1 VVKIVTDRMLDALA
15 LPSRTSLRLRGAA
28 ATAALAML
36 LLAAP
41 PVRAQTDT
49 DFLAA
54 KAAFERGDRNKLDA
68 LAPALSGHILAPY
81 VAYWQLKIG
90 IDTADYDAVR
100 AFLTQNANTP
110 LAERLTVDWL
120 KSLAKRGDWTR
131 FGLDYPPASGEDVEL
146 TCYGIQYR
154 RQRDGD
160 AALPAAKSLWPTG
173 QSTPDACE
181 PLFQA
186 LFAKGELTEADR
198 RARFRLAVE
207 SGNIR
212 LAHVL
217 AADFSPKEKI
227 TPQQLA
233 AIDKDAQRALAQ
245 GAFAWKSASG
255 QDLAL
260 YALERAARRDA
271 DGAHPAWIK
280 WRERLPAAMRDY
292 GNARIAYHGARQ
304 LQPAANAWYRDVGA
318 ATLTPDQQAWRVRA
332 ALRVSAWPD
341 VRAAIERLPERE
353 QQDAAWR
360 YWRARALAAAGDGA
374 AANALYDALATE
386 VNFYGLL
393 AAEAR
398 GRGAEQMALLKSD
411 PREPTQEA
419 FAAFGARPE
428 VRRVI
433 RLAELDM
440 RPESQREW
448 VYVVRGLD
456 DDSLLLAAEY
466 ARRNGLYDR
475 AINTAERTVARHD
488 YGLRY
493 MMPFRDEFIA
503 AARDQGVDEE
513 LLYGIARQESR
524 FVPDIVSSAGAM
536 GLMQL
541 MPGTARWVA
550 KQLARSDFRPVHVTK
565 VDLNTQFGAYYFKY
579 WQDRLDGLPALAAA
593 AYNAG
598 PGRAQAWRPS
608 VAPLEGAIWVE
619 TIPFNETRDYVK
631 KVLANAMIYTHA
643 LNRPYAALGARL
655 GTIAPK
661 GAIAAN
667 GGTAVAAQ
675 AE

>member
-1 VVKIVTDRMLDALA
+1 M
-15 LPSRTSLRLRGAA
+15 SLRLRGAA
-28 ATAALAML
+28 VMAALAVL
-36 LLAAP
+36 LVAAP
-41 PVRAQTDT
+41 AVRAQSDT

-54 KAAFERGDRNKLDA
+54 KEAFERGDRKKLDT
-68 LAPALSGHILAPY
+68 LAPALAGHVLAPY

-131 FGLDYPPASGEDVEL
+131 FGLDYPPAAGEDVEL

-160 AALPAAKSLWPTG
+160 SALPAAKSLWVTG

-186 LFAKGELTEADR
+186 LFAKGELNDTDR

-212 LAHVL
+212 LAHTI
-217 AADFSPKEKI
+217 AADFSAKEKI

-245 GAFAWKSASG
+245 GGFAWKSASG

-271 DGAHPAWIK
+271 DAAYPSWIK
-280 WRERLPAAMRDY
+280 WRERLPVAMRDY

-304 LQPAANAWYRDVGA
+304 LLPVANAWYRDVGA
-318 ATLTPDQQAWRVRA
+318 ATLTLDQQAWRVRA
-332 ALRVSAWPD
+332 ALRVLAWPD

-360 YWRARALAAAGDGA
+360 YWKARALAASGDGA
-374 AANALYDALATE
+374 AADALYDTLATE

-411 PREPTQEA
+411 PRQPAQEA
-419 FAAFGARPE
+419 LAAFGARPE

-448 VYVVRGLD
+448 VYIVRGLD
-456 DDSLLLAAEY
+456 DDALLQAADY

-493 MMPFRDEFIA
+493 MTPFRNEFTA
-503 AARDQGVDEE
+503 ASRDQGVDEE

-550 KQLARSDFRPVHVTK
+550 KQLARSDFRPAHVTK

-608 VAPLEGAIWVE
+608 ATPLEGAIWVE

-631 KVLANAMIYTHA
+631 KVLANAMIYTYA

-661 GAIAAN
+661 GAIAGN
-667 GGTAVAAQ
+667 GGAAVAAQ

>member
-1 VVKIVTDRMLDALA
+1 MQSA
-15 LPSRTSLRLRGAA
+15 LPLTTLLRMSLRLCGAA
-28 ATAALAML
+28 AMAALATLML
-36 LLAAP
+36 CTPA
-41 PVRAQTDT
+41 VHAQTDT
-49 DFLAA
+49 DFLVA
-54 KAAFERGDRNKLDA
+54 KEAYERGDRKKLDA
-68 LAPALSGHILAPY
+68 LAPALTGHVLAPY
-81 VAYWQLKIG
+81 VAYWQLKSG

-131 FGLDYPPASGEDVEL
+131 FALDYPPAAGEDVEL

-160 AALPAAKSLWPTG
+160 AALGAAKALWATG
-173 QSTPDACE
+173 QATPDACE

-186 LFAKGELTEADR
+186 LFAKGDLTDADR

-207 SGNIR
+207 NGNIR
-212 LAHVL
+212 LAHAI
-217 AADFSPKEKI
+217 AADFSAKEKI
-227 TPQQLA
+227 TPQQLG

-245 GAFAWKSASG
+245 GAFAWKAASG

-271 DGAHPAWIK
+271 DAAYPVWIK
-280 WRERLPAAMRDY
+280 WRDRLPPPARDY
-292 GNARIAYHGARQ
+292 GNARIAFHGARQ
-304 LQPAANAWYRDVGA
+304 LVPAANAWYRDVGV

-332 ALRVSAWPD
+332 ALRVSAWSD
-341 VRAAIERLPERE
+341 VREAIERLPERE

-360 YWRARALAAAGDGA
+360 YWKARALAAAGDSVA
-374 AANALYDALATE
+374 ADVLYASLSTE

-411 PREPTQEA
+411 PRPPTPEA
-419 FAAFGARPE
+419 LAAFGARPE
-428 VRRVI
+428 VRRVV

-456 DDSLLLAAEY
+456 DDALLQAAEY

-488 YGLRY
+488 FGLRY
-493 MMPFRDEFIA
+493 MTPFRNEFTA
-503 AARDQGVDEE
+503 ASRDQGVDEE

-524 FVPDIVSSAGAM
+524 FVPDVVSAAGAM

-550 KQLARSDFRPVHVTK
+550 KQLARSDFRPAHVTK

-598 PGRAQAWRPS
+598 PSRAQAWRPS
-608 VAPLEGAIWVE
+608 TAPLEGAIWVE

-643 LNRPYAALGARL
+643 LNRPYAPLGARL

-661 GAIAAN
+661 GAVAGN
-667 GGTAVAAQ
+667 GGAAVAAQ
-675 AE
+675 SE